1 MAGRR
6 GRPAESPAMNRL
18 LLALATLCASALCAA
33 QPQTQPQPVPARPAP
48 AAAAATVAAAPAPA
62 ASSANRLDRVE
73 VSSGPTAN
81 SRRRNSTA
89 SKIVIERE
97 DLDKYGDTVLGDVLR
112 RLPGVTLGGRPGR
125 GGDIRMRGMGSGF
138 MQILVDGERAPA
150 GFAVEDLPPDQIE
163 RIEIYR
169 APTAE
174 TGARAVAGTIN
185 IILREPLVKANHE
198 LRFTLGQDRNEP
210 QADFSWTRNLR
221 WGGANNDEFVGA
233 LSTNGGIRRRFNN
246 IDSGNRVTD
255 TETGQ
260 VVEETVQVGTS
271 EGRSA
276 NLNGNARL
284 RWKYSDTLNFN
295 IAPFFAFSQNDGS
308 SQTNAEGTRF
318 RDIHGENDGRMH
330 NLRLNLSA
338 SYRPRPGES
347 WDLRLGRGGFKTTGS
362 SHRRDTLTVAGGTTE
377 RLQDDR
383 NQVEEDQT
391 SLGGKWSLKTA
402 QEHQWVS
409 GFEAERSQRTQ
420 VRDTLVNGQVLPGL
434 VRFGNTLGSRN
445 ERIAAYT
452 QDEWSPT
459 KQWSVYAGIRYE
471 RIETRAEAAGA
482 LPETRNV
489 SQVVS
494 PLFHVL
500 WKPEAFPK
508 DQVRL
513 SLTRSYRSP
522 NLNDL
527 IARPS
532 INATYPDGANYQTH
546 PDRAGNPDLKPEL
559 ATGADLSLEHWL
571 PTGGIVSGTAFVRD
585 IQSLI
590 RSQVMLETVS
600 WDSAQRWV
608 SRPRNMEGART
619 MGLEFEFKARMD
631 ELWEEAPA
639 ELALM
644 LLRFNVAVFD
654 SQVKGLSG
662 ANRLDQQPRGSLNFG
677 IDHRWKALGQNFG
690 SGFNVNYVPGTRVQ
704 QTETL
709 RREETARRQFDAYL
723 SWSSG
728 AVRDGI
734 NWRLSLANLLPRDA
748 EARSEGISTNSV
760 TQHEYLTES
769 WSRNKTFRVV
779 SLRADMRF

>member
-1 MAGRR
+1 MS
-6 GRPAESPAMNRL
+6 RP
-18 LLALATLCASALCAA
+18 LLALAALCACAISAA
-33 QPQTQPQPVPARPAP
+33 QTPPTSPTAPPKPPAVAASAP
-48 AAAAATVAAAPAPA
+48 ASA
-62 ASSANRLDRVE
+62 ASTAGNRLDRVE
-73 VSSGPTAN
+73 ISSGPTAN

-89 SKIVIERE
+89 SKIVIDRE
-97 DLDKYGDTVLGDVLR
+97 ELDRYGDTVLGDVLR

-138 MQILVDGERAPA
+138 TQILVDGERAPA

-163 RIEIYR
+163 RIEVYR

-174 TGARAVAGTIN
+174 TGARAIAGTIN
-185 IILREPLVKANHE
+185 IILREPLQKANHE

-210 QADFSWTRNLR
+210 QADFSWTRNLK
-221 WGGANNDEFVGA
+221 WGGPNGDEFIGA
-233 LSTNGGIRRRFNN
+233 VSTNGGLRRRFNN
-246 IDSGNRVTD
+246 IDSHNRVTD
-255 TETGQ
+255 TETGEII
-260 VVEETVQVGTS
+260 EETSQVGTS
-271 EGRSA
+271 SGNSA

-284 RWKYSDTLNFN
+284 RWKYSDTLTFS
-295 IAPFFAFSQNDGS
+295 IAPFFALSQNEGS

-338 SYRPRPGES
+338 NYRPKPGES
-347 WDLRLGRGGFKTTGS
+347 WDFRLGRGGFKNTS
-362 SHRRDTLTVAGGTTE
+362 NSHRRDTLTVAGITTE
-377 RLQDDR
+377 RAQDDH
-383 NQVEEDQT
+383 NLVDEDQT
-391 SLGGKWSLKTA
+391 SLGAKWSLKTA

-409 GFEAERSQRTQ
+409 GVETEHSQRMQ
-420 VRDTLVNGQVLPGL
+420 VRDTLVNGAVIPGL
-434 VRFGNTLGSRN
+434 VKFGNTLGSSNQRF
-445 ERIAAYT
+445 AAYT
-452 QDEWSPT
+452 QDEWSPS
-459 KQWSVYAGIRYE
+459 KMWSVYAGVRYE
-471 RIETRAEAAGA
+471 RIETRADATGM

-489 SQVVS
+489 SQVMS
-494 PLFHVL
+494 PLLHLL

-532 INATYPDGANYQTH
+532 INATYPDGPNYQTYA
-546 PDRAGNPDLKPEL
+546 DRAGNPDLKPEL
-559 ATGADLSLEHWL
+559 ATGIDLSLEHWL
-571 PTGGIVSGTAFVRD
+571 PTGGIVSASAFVRD
-585 IQSLI
+585 IKSLI

-600 WDSAQRWV
+600 WDTSPRWV

-619 MGLEFEFKARMD
+619 MGVEFELKARLD
-631 ELWEEAPA
+631 ELWEEAPP
-639 ELALM
+639 ELQLM
-644 LLRFNVAVFD
+644 LLRFNFALFD
-654 SQVKGLSG
+654 SKVKGIPG
-662 ANRLDQQPRGSLNFG
+662 ANNRLDQQPKGSLNFG

-690 SGFNVNYVPGTRVQ
+690 SGFNVNYVPATRVQ

-709 RREETARRQFDAYL
+709 RREETARHQFDAYL

-734 NWRLSLANLLPRDA
+734 NWRLSMANLLPRDA
-748 EARSEGISTNSV
+748 QSSSEGVDLDN
-760 TQHEYLTES
+760 HRLTES
-769 WSRNKTFRVV
+769 WSRNRTFRVV

>member
-1 MAGRR
+1 M
-6 GRPAESPAMNRL
+6 SRL
-18 LLALATLCASALCAA
+18 LLALAALCACATSAA
-33 QPQTQPQPVPARPAP
+33 QTPRPPAPPP
-48 AAAAATVAAAPAPA
+48 AAAASTPAPA
-62 ASSANRLDRVE
+62 ASSAGNRLERVE
-73 VSSGPTAN
+73 VTSGPTAN

-125 GGDIRMRGMGSGF
+125 GGDIRMRGMGSGLT
-138 MQILVDGERAPA
+138 QILVDGERAPA

-174 TGARAVAGTIN
+174 TGARAIAGTIN
-185 IILREPLVKANHE
+185 IILREPLQKSNHE
-198 LRFTLGQDRNEP
+198 LRFTLGQDRGEP

-221 WGGANNDEFVGA
+221 WGGPNNDEFIGA
-233 LSTNGGIRRRFNN
+233 VSTNGGVRRRFNN

-260 VVEETVQVGTS
+260 VIEQTTQVGTS
-271 EGRSA
+271 EGNSA

-284 RWKYSDTLNFN
+284 RWKYSDTLSFN
-295 IAPFFAFSQNDGS
+295 ISPFFAFSQNEGS

-330 NLRLNLSA
+330 NVRVNLSA
-338 SYRPRPGES
+338 SYRPKPGET
-347 WDLRLGRGGFKTTGS
+347 WDFRLGRGGFKNTS
-362 SHRRDTLTVAGGTTE
+362 NSHRRDTLTVAGVTTE
-377 RLQDDR
+377 RVQDDH
-383 NQVEEDQT
+383 NAVEEDQT
-391 SLGGKWSLKTA
+391 SLGGKWILKTA

-420 VRDTLVNGQVLPGL
+420 VRDTLVNGAVLPGL
-434 VRFGNTLGSRN
+434 VKFGNTLGSRN
-445 ERIAAYT
+445 QRFAAYT

-471 RIETRAEAAGA
+471 RIETTADAAGT

-494 PLFHVL
+494 PLFHLL

-532 INATYPDGANYQTH
+532 INATYPDGPNYQTYA
-546 PDRAGNPDLKPEL
+546 DRAGNPDLKPEL
-559 ATGADLSLEHWL
+559 ATGVDLSLEHWL
-571 PTGGIVSGTAFVRD
+571 PTGGIISGTAFVRD
-585 IQSLI
+585 IKSLI

-600 WDSAQRWV
+600 WDTSQRWI

-619 MGLEFEFKARMD
+619 MGLEFEFKARLD
-631 ELWEEAPA
+631 ELWEDAPP
-639 ELALM
+639 ELQLM
-644 LLRFNVAVFD
+644 LLRFNLAVFD
-654 SQVKGLSG
+654 SQVKGIPGSN
-662 ANRLDQQPRGSLNFG
+662 NRLDQQPKGSLNVG

-690 SGFNVNYVPGTRVQ
+690 SGFNFNYVPGTNVQ

-709 RREETARRQFDAYL
+709 RREETSRRQFDAYL

-734 NWRLSLANLLPRDA
+734 NWRLSMANLLPRDTQA
-748 EARSEGISTNSV
+748 ASEGIDLVN
-760 TQHEYLTES
+760 HRLTES
-769 WSRNKTFRVV
+769 WSRNKTFRVI